1 VVLQLIGD
9 KRYAGVDVRELAPL
23 ADFPAIVVRVQSMAD
38 KGVRAIFD
46 MPESETNTLAVLHG
60 LQRDDKPLRVVIYDD
75 DEFQKVIQNNK

>member
-1 VVLQLIGD
+1 MAAI
-9 KRYAGVDVRELAPL
+9 EPL

-46 MPESETNTLAVLHG
+46 MPESETATLAVLHG

-75 DEFQKVIQNNK
+75 DEFQKAVQNKR